1 MSDFNPVWRL
11 KINSVDYTNLI
22 LANLTITSGRTDI
35 YTQAVAGYANLT
47 LINLD
52 ESLLSFGINQTVSI
66 ELQDSTATYVPI
78 FGGTITDIEFSIS
91 EIGSVGF
98 SQSYTITALG
108 ALARLPKALFLD
120 NLAEAGDGD
129 QIYEVLRTVLLAQWQ
144 AVPAALTW
152 ATYDPTTQWQDA
164 ENTGLGQIDRPGN
177 YTLIA
182 RTASAID
189 VYTLAS
195 NIALSGL
202 GILHENSLG
211 QISYDD
217 STHRTTYLSVNG
229 YTDLSAAEARAA
241 GLMITTRSGDVR
253 NVITIK
259 YGTSLSQSYE
269 TEDLDSIALYGS
281 LGQVFS
287 TFLKN
292 TADAED
298 QAEFYLEL
306 RANPQPVFNSITYDL
321 TNSLVDDADRDALI
335 SVFMGLPVNI
345 TALPLNMNSG
355 QFQGFVEGWTFQA
368 SYNQVGITLFV
379 SPLAFSLQAMRWQS
393 VPAPETWNSV
403 SGTLDWINATI
414 VA

>member
-1 MSDFNPVWRL
+1 MSNFSPVWRL
-11 KINSVDYTNLI
+11 KINSVDYTDLI

-52 ESLLSFGINQTVSI
+52 QTLLNFEINQTVSI
-66 ELQDSTATYVPI
+66 ELQDSASVYVPI
-78 FGGTITDIEFSIS
+78 FGGTITDLELSIS
-91 EIGSVGF
+91 EIGNVGY

-108 ALARLPKALFLD
+108 ALARLPKALYLD

-129 QIYEVLRTVLLAQWQ
+129 QIYEVLRTILLAQWQ

-152 ATYDPTTQWQDA
+152 ATYDPTVQWEDA
-164 ENTGLGQIDRPGN
+164 ENTGLGEIDRAGN

-182 RTASAID
+182 RTASPID

-202 GILHENSLG
+202 GILYENSLG

-259 YGTSLSQSYE
+259 YGTNGNQSYE
-269 TEDLDSIALYGS
+269 TEDVTSIGLYGK
-281 LGQVFS
+281 LGQVFN
-287 TFLKN
+287 TYLKH
-292 TADAED
+292 TADAEE
-298 QAEFYLEL
+298 QAAFYLEL
-306 RANPQPVFNSITYDL
+306 RAYPQPVFNAITYDL
-321 TNSLVDDADRDALI
+321 TNNLVDNADRDSLI
-335 SVFMGLPVNI
+335 NVFMGLPVNI
-345 TALPLNMNSG
+345 TDLPLNMNSG
-355 QFQGFVEGWTFQA
+355 TFQGFVEGWTFQA

-379 SPLAFSLQAMRWQS
+379 SPLSFSLQAMTWQS
-393 VPAPETWNSV
+393 VPVVETWNSV
-403 SGTLDWINATI
+403 SNTLEWINATI

>member
-1 MSDFNPVWRL
+1 
-11 KINSVDYTNLI
+11 
-22 LANLTITSGRTDI
+22 
-35 YTQAVAGYANLT
+35 
-47 LINLD
+47 
-52 ESLLSFGINQTVSI
+52 
-66 ELQDSTATYVPI
+66 
-78 FGGTITDIEFSIS
+78 
-91 EIGSVGF
+91 
-98 SQSYTITALG
+98 
-108 ALARLPKALFLD
+108 
-120 NLAEAGDGD
+120 
-129 QIYEVLRTVLLAQWQ
+129 
-144 AVPAALTW
+144 
-152 ATYDPTTQWQDA
+152 
-164 ENTGLGQIDRPGN
+164 
-177 YTLIA
+177 
-182 RTASAID
+182 
-189 VYTLAS
+189 
-195 NIALSGL
+195 
-202 GILHENSLG
+202 
-211 QISYDD
+211 
-217 STHRTTYLSVNG
+217 
-229 YTDLSAAEARAA
+229 
-241 GLMITTRSGDVR
+241 MITTRSGDVR

-345 TALPLNMNSG
+345 TDLPLNMNSG

>member
-1 MSDFNPVWRL
+1 MSNFNPVWRL

-52 ESLLSFGINQTVSI
+52 ESLLNFGINQTVSI

-189 VYTLAS
+189 IYTLAS

-403 SGTLDWINATI
+403 SNTLEWINATI

>member
-1 MSDFNPVWRL
+1 MSNFSPVWRL
-11 KINSVDYTNLI
+11 KINSVDYTDLI

-52 ESLLSFGINQTVSI
+52 QTLLNFEINQTVSI
-66 ELQDSTATYVPI
+66 ELQDSASVYVPI
-78 FGGTITDIEFSIS
+78 FGGTITDLELSIS
-91 EIGSVGF
+91 EIGNVGY

-108 ALARLPKALFLD
+108 ALARLPKALYLD

-129 QIYEVLRTVLLAQWQ
+129 QIYEVLRTILLAQWQ

-152 ATYDPTTQWQDA
+152 ATYDPTVQWQDA
-164 ENTGLGQIDRPGN
+164 ENTGLGEIDRPGN
-177 YTLIA
+177 YTLVA
-182 RTASAID
+182 RTAAAID

-202 GILHENSLG
+202 GILYENSLG

-253 NVITIK
+253 NVITIT
-259 YGTSLSQSYE
+259 YGTNGNQSYNE
-269 TEDLDSIALYGS
+269 EDVTSIGLYGR
-281 LGQVFS
+281 LGQVFN
-287 TFLKN
+287 TYLKH
-292 TADAED
+292 TADAQD
-298 QAEFYLEL
+298 QAACYLAL
-306 RANPQPVFNSITYDL
+306 RAYPQPVFNSITYDL
-321 TNSLVDDADRDALI
+321 TNNLVDNADRDSLI
-335 SVFMGLPVNI
+335 NVFMGLPVNI
-345 TALPLNMNSG
+345 TDLPLNMNSG
-355 QFQGFVEGWTFQA
+355 TFQGFVEGWTFQA

-379 SPLAFSLQAMRWQS
+379 SPLSFSLQAMNWQS
-393 VPAPETWNSV
+393 VPVVETWNTV
-403 SGTLDWINATI
+403 SNTLEWINATI

>member
-1 MSDFNPVWRL
+1 MSNFSPVWRL

-177 YTLIA
+177 FTLIA

-403 SGTLDWINATI
+403 SNTLDWINATI